1 MLEGGK
7 ECCKECWWNDGG
19 CGGEDEWEGVCEAK
33 KARDTLRLSWHET
46 REREREA
53 AQRTDKGSCSLPVV
67 TLTMMWA
74 CGRGAVAVVSIVME
88 EEEERCRC
96 VGVVC
101 GMPLM

>member
-1 MLEGGK
+1 VRGSVRSEK
-7 ECCKECWWNDGG
+7 
-19 CGGEDEWEGVCEAK
+19 GERYFAALV
-33 KARDTLRLSWHET
+33 ARD
-46 REREREA
+46 EREREA

>member
-1 MLEGGK
+1 VVKSVVRSVGETMVDVVVRMSER
-7 ECCKECWWNDGG
+7 ECAKRKRREIL
-19 CGGEDEWEGVCEAK
+19 CGSRGT
-33 KARDTLRLSWHET
+33 R

-67 TLTMMWA
+67 TLTMVWA

>member
-1 MLEGGK
+1 
-7 ECCKECWWNDGG
+7 
-19 CGGEDEWEGVCEAK
+19 
-33 KARDTLRLSWHET
+33 
-46 REREREA
+46 
-53 AQRTDKGSCSLPVV
+53 
-67 TLTMMWA
+67 MMWA